1 MDILENIIVRA
12 PMLDFEVTSIQSQ
25 NNLTITIQDQSN
37 TSNLKDEYNA
47 YNVV

>member
-1 MDILENIIVRA
+1 MSG